1 MGSGQVWVT
10 IIAGFFI
17 EMFFGFFA
25 ILIMNVLNV
34 RFWVEGLSYNFIGFG
49 LCLPAQVSRFGS
61 GLGFEF

>member
-1 MGSGQVWVT
+1 M
-10 IIAGFFI
+10 GFFK
-17 EMFFGFFA
+17 EMVFGFFA